1 MTIQPNSHH
10 LAPAHGQSFNGL
22 GQRSANRRQ
31 FARRPVQK
39 RGLIRLGTL
48 PAVSCLVVDVSPG
61 GAKLK
66 IEPAHLVP
74 QVFKLQIPD
83 DLFEAECEVRY
94 EAESIVGV
102 MFISN
107 RMEALAHYS

>member
-1 MTIQPNSHH
+1 MTIQLGSQL
-10 LAPAHGQSFNGL
+10 LAPATTSRDVGQFS
-22 GQRSANRRQ
+22 SNRRQ

-39 RGLIRLGTL
+39 HGLIRMGNL

-66 IEPAHLVP
+66 VDPAHLVP
-74 QVFKLQIPD
+74 QVFKLQIPY

-94 EAESIVGV
+94 ESGSIVGV
-102 MFISN
+102 MFTSN